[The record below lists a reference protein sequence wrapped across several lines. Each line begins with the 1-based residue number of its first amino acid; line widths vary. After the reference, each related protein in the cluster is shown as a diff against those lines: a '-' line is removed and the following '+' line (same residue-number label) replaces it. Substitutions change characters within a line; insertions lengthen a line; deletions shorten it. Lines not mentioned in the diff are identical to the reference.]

1 MRKSIEIKD
10 SASQVSDLLF
20 REKDELMNN
29 VLPYNNQN
37 DIEIKHDDLDFID
50 STNQVGNLLFREKG
64 KLMNGIESSNSNYF
78 IRIKRSNL
86 DFIEHKQYCGLYK
99 QSEKGGEFVLDGTF
113 DPIILPESTKN
124 KEKEKNFFCAMC
136 SDNENIFGLRF
147 CFANEKLEAK
157 EVKDELLDNTDLVW
171 LELRQDKEGNK
182 FLARYNP
189 QNKNWEDTDISFA
202 LKDLFG
208 GNDIQQSG
216 KNTIWEIY
224 PKEKY
229 VNGKYLTT
237 FATQDCIVIKTN
249 DDPNNPLKEMK
260 EMVENDTGLSIDGGE
275 MNIYTCMQFT
285 PEGEFYLD
293 WGPKDATAK
302 AAFNGGLGTLN
313 NHNGKMEDVFALRF
327 YVTPEKLDI
336 NVGNKFDE
344 TKILNPKECSVF
356 EVRKDEN
363 NNMVMWHFDRNNNTW
378 LPVDATIVHKV
389 EYEEVLRQVNIGF
402 RTYTTTDTEH
412 KDIHEYKCK
421 LHFNSYSVESLWK
434 YGSKYEFTDK
444 KTDTCNLSFST
455 LKLIQ
460 LRSGSLKRWFGRN
473 KSKIIFSVKRWF
485 GRNKSKIIFS
495 VSVGFLNTILFG
507 LFAIP
512 SAVILF
518 LSLFFMD
525 KFLKIP
531 SVEKWF
537 EIDKRRDNYQQN
549 IQIQYVSR
557 QRNIS
562 QQQNWDNYQ
571 RQIERIL
578 LLMILSRTEDG
589 RRENFDMVIPNDFRI
604 NNRDYF

>member
-1 MRKSIEIKD
+1 MPKSIYKKD
-10 SASQVSDLLF
+10 S
-20 REKDELMNN
+20 E
-29 VLPYNNQN
+29 
-37 DIEIKHDDLDFID
+37 
-50 STNQVGNLLFREKG
+50 NQVGNLLFRKKG
-64 KLMNGIESSNSNYF
+64 ELMNGIESHHSNYY

-124 KEKEKNFFCAMC
+124 KEKEKNFFCTMC
-136 SDNENIFGLRF
+136 SDNENISGLRF
-147 CFANEKLEAK
+147 CFANEKPEAK
-157 EVKDELLDNTDLVW
+157 EVEDKLLDNPDLVW

-189 QNKNWEDTDISFA
+189 QSHDWKTTDISFA

-216 KNTIWEIY
+216 RNTIWEMY

-237 FATQDCIVIKTN
+237 FATQDCIAIKTN

-260 EMVENDTGLSIDGGE
+260 EMVEDDTGLSVDDGK
-275 MNIYTCMQFT
+275 MNVYTCMQFK
-285 PEGEFYLD
+285 PNGEFYLD

-302 AAFNGGLGTLN
+302 AAFNEGLVTLN
-313 NHNGKMEDVFALRF
+313 NHNGKIEDVFALRF

-402 RTYTTTDTEH
+402 RTYTTIDPKH

-434 YGSKYEFTDK
+434 YGSK
-444 KTDTCNLSFST
+444 TDTCNLSFST

-460 LRSGSLKRWFGRN
+460 LRSGSLKRWFR
-473 KSKIIFSVKRWF
+473 
-485 GRNKSKIIFS
+485 RNKSKIIFS

-507 LFAIP
+507 WIPSAVTLFLFLFFMDKFLKIPRKRWFRRNKSKIIFSVSVGFLNTILFGWLAIP

-525 KFLKIP
+525 QFLKIP

-549 IQIQYVSR
+549 IQIQYISR

-571 RQIERIL
+571 RQINYIL
-578 LLMILSRTEDG
+578 LLM
-589 RRENFDMVIPNDFRI
+589 RRHENFNMVVPNDFRI